1 MLGAMLAVL
10 VMRLGSAASA
20 AESAKPAGNSAPDV
34 LVLVLGIMGSH
45 DHVSFNYSSKMPTE
59 QVQADLTKVAS
70 ETRWPIAA
78 VKIAT
83 ASVGTPGAQPTTQL
97 VFRVPG
103 AADRAAG
110 TLPLS
115 PFVNALKRYKAI
127 EIDYVLPPGF
137 VFKGRKDYEDRYVK
151 VVMRQEENSYN
162 YRVQVKDSSFDTIRI
177 PLKPDEPKKEVPRAS
192 MPMGARL
199 MLIVG
204 LAVVGAA
211 GAYLAT
217 AYYTNRRRAG

>member
-1 MLGAMLAVL
+1 MLAVL
-10 VMRLGSAASA
+10 VMCLGSAASA
-20 AESAKPAGNSAPDV
+20 AESAKPPGNSAPDV

-45 DHVSFNYSSKMPTE
+45 DHVSVNYSSKMPTE
-59 QVQADLTKVAS
+59 QVQADLAKVDW
-70 ETRWPIAA
+70 ETRWPIEA
-78 VKIAT
+78 VKITT

-103 AADRAAG
+103 VADRAAG

-127 EIDYVLPPGF
+127 EIDYVLLPGF
-137 VFKGRKDYEDRYVK
+137 VFKGRKDYEDSYVK
-151 VVMRQEENSYN
+151 VVMRQEGNSYC
-162 YRVQVKDSSFDTIRI
+162 YRIQVKDSSFGAIRI
-177 PLKPDEPKKEVPRAS
+177 PLKPDEPKNQAPRPS
-192 MPMGARL
+192 MPTGTRV

-211 GAYLAT
+211 AAYLAT